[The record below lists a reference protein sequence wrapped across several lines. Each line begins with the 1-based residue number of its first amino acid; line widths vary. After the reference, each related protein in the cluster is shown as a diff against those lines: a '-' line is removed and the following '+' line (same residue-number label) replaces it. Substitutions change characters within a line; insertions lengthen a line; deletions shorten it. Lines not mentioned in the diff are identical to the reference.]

1 MLHIARTILEKCP
14 GSSMEKVKVF
24 SALADVK
31 IMSALVRGSLER
43 GSQSDLTCSCI
54 RLVNG
59 LIKHGHFYLQ
69 KT

>member
-1 MLHIARTILEKCP
+1 
-14 GSSMEKVKVF
+14 MEKVKVF

-31 IMSALVRGSLER
+31 IMSTLGRGSLGR
-43 GSQSDLTCSCI
+43 GSQSYLSYSCI
-54 RLVNG
+54 QLVNG